1 MLMPEFN
8 VLADV
13 TKCVSEQRAAEK
25 GFSFGHLVGAGEQ
38 AFRHGQSERFGGLEV
53 DSQFELRWLLNGK
66 ISRLVSIENTGSV
79 NADLAILALTE
90 SGLLPAEQ

>member
-25 GFSFGHLVGAGEQ
+25 SFHLTIAPRLTRSPRRRGRAASVEFPKPS
-38 AFRHGQSERFGGLEV
+38 AFAVITSSKLARSDGYSHPV
-53 DSQFELRWLLNGK
+53 DVR
-66 ISRLVSIENTGSV
+66 
-79 NADLAILALTE
+79 
-90 SGLLPAEQ
+90 